1 MCNILTYSHITKG
14 YVKDALIEKDRLLQ
28 VRESLLG
35 FFADRVI
42 NLKGQFYY
50 HGHPIDQPSSFTN

>member
-1 MCNILTYSHITKG
+1 MI
-14 YVKDALIEKDRLLQ
+14 KDALIEKDRLLE
-28 VRESLLG
+28 VREGLLG
-35 FFADRVI
+35 FLADRVII